1 MEDCFFWQ
9 GLKYASKLRFL
20 KANAQAWGT
29 QVYLYQRRFRF
40 FSTQKWFYLP
50 SKNIFSD
57 YFYEHLS
64 WYMSMLAFYILL
76 QENYQVFSF
85 MCCRRYEKMLLML
98 FMLVIIVGVMKI
110 LKRVSEKKITACLV
124 TAKTAFSA

>member
-1 MEDCFFWQ
+1 
-9 GLKYASKLRFL
+9 
-20 KANAQAWGT
+20 
-29 QVYLYQRRFRF
+29 
-40 FSTQKWFYLP
+40 
-50 SKNIFSD
+50 
-57 YFYEHLS
+57 
-64 WYMSMLAFYILL
+64 MLAFYILL